1 MNEDF
6 SSYYQDNSPQSA
18 PPQGYPPQGSPYQGY
33 PPQGSPYQGSPQ
45 PQIQQGNKKTKTIII
60 SVIAV
65 MAIVGSVFFI
75 LWLMGI
81 LRSETMDR
89 DAFAKYNWYETNDG
103 SYLVPESNGEFS
115 YYKDKG
121 VEDDNYF
128 TGTYEYYIGEFAI
141 DYVVK
146 DLSKYGVTRA
156 DIEEM
161 ISNNEQY
168 KEENFVCIVLHN
180 KHAVA
185 DGDEMLKDTIDTPYF
200 GFQLYKRGKYVLDI
214 ANMNTATY
222 YWFQE
227 DAK

>member
-65 MAIVGSVFFI
+65 MAIVGSVFLI

-103 SYLVPESNGEFS
+103 SYLVPG
-115 YYKDKG
+115 G
-121 VEDDNYF
+121 
-128 TGTYEYYIGEFAI
+128 
-141 DYVVK
+141 
-146 DLSKYGVTRA
+146 
-156 DIEEM
+156 
-161 ISNNEQY
+161 
-168 KEENFVCIVLHN
+168 C
-180 KHAVA
+180 
-185 DGDEMLKDTIDTPYF
+185 
-200 GFQLYKRGKYVLDI
+200 
-214 ANMNTATY
+214 
-222 YWFQE
+222 
-227 DAK
+227 